1 MLREHAVTY
10 RDNLS
15 ICQLDYLVKKAV
27 RIGGL
32 GKIVT
37 RVYQEEDDEG
47 THVYFEVVKVE
58 YGQDGIP

>member
-10 RDNLS
+10 REKIS
-15 ICQLDYLVKKAV
+15 IDQLDYLVKKAV

-32 GKIVT
+32 GKIIT

-47 THVYFEVVKVE
+47 FHVYYEVIKPD
-58 YGQDGIP
+58 YGQAETS

>member
-10 RDNLS
+10 REKLS
-15 ICQLDYLVKKAV
+15 MDQLDYLVKKAV

-32 GKIVT
+32 GKAIT

-47 THVYFEVVKVE
+47 CHVYFEVVSP
-58 YGQDGIP
+58 YGQETTE